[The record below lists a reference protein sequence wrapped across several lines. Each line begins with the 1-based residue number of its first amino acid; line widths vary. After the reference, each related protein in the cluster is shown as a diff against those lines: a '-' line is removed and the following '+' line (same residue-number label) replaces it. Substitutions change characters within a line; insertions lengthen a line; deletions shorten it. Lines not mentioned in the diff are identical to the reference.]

1 MSRIFKTVDYQATL
15 DVTVRLGDLLPP
27 DHLAR
32 FVVDTV
38 AQLDLSAIYA
48 RYGSRGGE
56 PYAPEILLGLLFY
69 GYATGTFSSRKIER
83 GTYESAPF
91 RFIAGNLHPDHDT
104 LATCRKTFLRE
115 LKGLFV
121 QILLMARLAGV
132 LQLGRI
138 SLDGTKIHADASKSK
153 AVSYQR
159 LLEIER
165 QVQAEVEELFAL
177 AERAE
182 AEDLP
187 EGLVISDEIARR
199 EERLAR
205 LAAAKAVLEARAKER
220 EAQEQAAYE
229 ARVREREAK
238 ASQSGRK
245 PRGRAPQPPIPGPR
259 DQDQYNFTDPESRIM
274 KNSTNQGFDQDYN
287 AQVAV
292 DQDSFLIVGKSLSNH
307 PTDQAEAQPTLES
320 IPPEVGKP
328 AAAAL
333 DNGYFS
339 APNIE
344 LFQSRGIEPYI
355 ATGRAPHQQSW
366 QERFADQ
373 PAPPPADARPQERM
387 AYQLKTE
394 IGKAIYAARK
404 YTVEPVI
411 GIIKEVLGFR
421 QFSLRG
427 EQAAAGEW
435 CLVCLAFNLK
445 RLHRLT
451 CHHA

>member
-1 MSRIFKTVDYQATL
+1 
-15 DVTVRLGDLLPP
+15 
-27 DHLAR
+27 
-32 FVVDTV
+32 
-38 AQLDLSAIYA
+38 
-48 RYGSRGGE
+48 
-56 PYAPEILLGLLFY
+56 
-69 GYATGTFSSRKIER
+69 
-83 GTYESAPF
+83 
-91 RFIAGNLHPDHDT
+91 
-104 LATCRKTFLRE
+104 
-115 LKGLFV
+115 
-121 QILLMARLAGV
+121 
-132 LQLGRI
+132 
-138 SLDGTKIHADASKSK
+138 
-153 AVSYQR
+153 
-159 LLEIER
+159 
-165 QVQAEVEELFAL
+165 
-177 AERAE
+177 
-182 AEDLP
+182 
-187 EGLVISDEIARR
+187 
-199 EERLAR
+199 
-205 LAAAKAVLEARAKER
+205 
-220 EAQEQAAYE
+220 
-229 ARVREREAK
+229 VREREAK

-427 EQAAAGEW
+427 EQAASGAW
-435 CLVCLAFNLK
+435 CAW
-445 RLHRLT
+445 HSI
-451 CHHA
+451 